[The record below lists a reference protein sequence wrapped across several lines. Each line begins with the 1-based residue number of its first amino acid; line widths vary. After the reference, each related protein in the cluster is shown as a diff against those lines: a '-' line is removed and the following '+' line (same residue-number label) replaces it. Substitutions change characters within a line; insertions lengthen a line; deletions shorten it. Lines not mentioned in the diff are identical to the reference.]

1 MELSSALLEITLLL
15 AGAVLIGIAAKRW
28 RIPVTVLLAIGGFL
42 FAWVGGEQTFSLVE
56 SLKGESFESIV
67 VNLFLPILIFEA
79 ALSLSTRYFL
89 RNLSPIL
96 MLATAALAI
105 AAALVGYS
113 LHLILGLPLVAAVL
127 FGVLVSATDPVAV
140 VAVFREAGV
149 SRRLLTLVEGES
161 LLNDGVAIVGFNILL
176 GAALGGSVSFTSGV
190 IEFATVFAGGALI
203 GSTLGL
209 AAALVLPAVDRL
221 SAATL
226 SLGVAYGSFT
236 IADAVLGVSGIT
248 ATLTAGLIVGGFA
261 PSRASEPVRD
271 ALHNVWEALGYIAN
285 ALLFLFIGLLIDPN
299 AIRENLNAIGIAVF
313 AVLVARPLAIVPV
326 VAGLERLGGIRRV
339 GNSNT
344 LVLVWGGLR
353 GGVALALA
361 LALPAELELRD
372 EFVVMTGGVV
382 LATLLLN
389 ATTISTLVHRLGL
402 DKPARSDQFLE
413 ASAQLLA
420 IQEARRRLAE
430 LGYDDKIVD
439 ARLNVAELDAHELL
453 EYIHLDQFEELQVY
467 TLRGLHAERRVYQ
480 LLSDAGLLRPIATRT
495 LMQEIDD
502 EIDEIGHSALEVD
515 AARRG
520 RRPWY
525 AQAVRRLLDW
535 LPEPAGED
543 ITEVAY
549 SEVTARRLAAQRAR
563 AELDRFKQ
571 LPKCDPLIVDQAKE
585 IFAHWEHAAMKALT
599 ELDEAADV
607 DHTVLMRRH
616 AEALTRIAA
625 VESVVGLVGCGLL
638 SESAADTAV
647 ERIVHEVDR
656 SRS

>member
-1 MELSSALLEITLLL
+1 MELSSSLLEITLLL
-15 AGAVLIGIAAKRW
+15 AGAVLLGIVAKRW
-28 RIPVTVLLAIGGFL
+28 HVPVTVLLALGGFAV
-42 FAWVGGEQTFSLVE
+42 AWAGGDTTFPLVE

-79 ALSLSTRYFL
+79 ALTLPSRSFL

-96 MLATAALAI
+96 MLATAALAL
-105 AAALVGYS
+105 ASALVGYS
-113 LHLILGLPLVAAVL
+113 LHLVLGIPLVAAFL
-127 FGVLVSATDPVAV
+127 FGVIVSATDPVAV
-140 VAVFREAGV
+140 VAVFRETGV

-161 LLNDGVAIVGFNILL
+161 LLNDGVAVVGFNILL
-176 GAALGGSVSFTSGV
+176 GVALGGPIGV
-190 IEFATVFAGGALI
+190 TAGIVEFVVVFAGGALI
-203 GSTLGL
+203 GAIIGL

-248 ATLTAGLIVGGFA
+248 ATLTAGLIIGGFA
-261 PSRASEPVRD
+261 PSRATEPVRN
-271 ALHNVWEALGYIAN
+271 ALHHVWEALGYIAN
-285 ALLFLFIGLLIDPN
+285 ALLFLFIGLLIDPV
-299 AIRENLNAIGIAVF
+299 AIRENLDAIAVAVL

-339 GNSNT
+339 GHNNT
-344 LVLVWGGLR
+344 LVLIWGGLR

-361 LALPAELELRD
+361 LALPSELDLRE

-382 LATLLLN
+382 LATLLFN

-402 DKPARSDQFLE
+402 DEPARPDRFLA
-413 ASAQLLA
+413 ASAELLA
-420 IQEARRRLAE
+420 IQEARRRLAD
-430 LGYDDKIVD
+430 LGYDDKIID
-439 ARLNVAELDAHELL
+439 ARLRVAELDAHELL
-453 EYIHLDQFEELQVY
+453 ESIHLDEYEELQVY

-502 EIDEIGHSALEVD
+502 EIDEISHSALEVD

-525 AQAVRRLLDW
+525 AQTVRRLLDW

-543 ITEVAY
+543 ITEVSY
-549 SEVTARRLAAQRAR
+549 SEVAARRLAAQRAR
-563 AELDRFKQ
+563 AELDRFKE
-571 LPKCDPLIVDQAKE
+571 LPKCDPRIVEQAKE
-585 IFAHWEHAAMKALT
+585 IFAHWEHAAMKQLT
-599 ELDEAADV
+599 MLDDEADV

-616 AEALTRIAA
+616 TEALTRIAA

-638 SESAADTAV
+638 SESAADAAV
-647 ERIVHEVDR
+647 DRIVREVDR
-656 SRS
+656 SHG

>member
-1 MELSSALLEITLLL
+1 MELSSSLLEITLLL
-15 AGAVLIGIAAKRW
+15 AGAVLLGIVAKRW
-28 RIPVTVLLAIGGFL
+28 RIPVTVLLALGGFL
-42 FAWVGGEQTFSLVE
+42 VAWGGGDQVFPLVE

-79 ALSLSTRYFL
+79 ALALSSRDFL

-113 LHLILGLPLVAAVL
+113 LHLVLGIPLVAAML
-127 FGVLVSATDPVAV
+127 LGVIVSATDPVAV
-140 VAVFREAGV
+140 VAIFREAGV

-176 GAALGGSVSFTSGV
+176 GAALGGAVGFASGV
-190 IEFATVFAGGALI
+190 IEFATVFAGGVVI
-203 GSTLGL
+203 GSMVGL

-236 IADAVLGVSGIT
+236 IADALFGVSGIT

-271 ALHNVWEALGYIAN
+271 TLHHVWDALGYIAN
-285 ALLFLFIGLLIDPN
+285 ALLFLFIGLLIDPI
-299 AIRENLNAIGIAVF
+299 AIRENLDAIGIAVL
-313 AVLVARPLAIVPV
+313 AVFVARPLAIVPV
-326 VAGLERLGGIRRV
+326 VAGLERFGGMRRV
-339 GNSNT
+339 GHSNT

-361 LALPAELELRD
+361 LALPAELELRE

-402 DKPARSDQFLE
+402 DKPARSDQFL
-413 ASAQLLA
+413 AGSAQLLA
-420 IQEARRRLAE
+420 IGEARRRLAD
-430 LGYDDKIVD
+430 LGYDDKIID

-453 EYIHLDQFEELQVY
+453 QTIHLDEFEELQVY

-502 EIDEIGHSALEVD
+502 EIEEISHSALEVD

-520 RRPWY
+520 QRPWY
-525 AQAVRRLLDW
+525 AQVVRRLLDW

-543 ITEVAY
+543 ITEVSY
-549 SEVTARRLAAQRAR
+549 SEVAARRLAAQRAT

-571 LPKCDPLIVDQAKE
+571 LPKCDPGVVDQAKE
-585 IFAHWEHAAMKALT
+585 IFAHWERAALKMLT
-599 ELDEAADV
+599 LLDDAADV
-607 DHTVLMRRH
+607 DHTLLMRRH

-638 SESAADTAV
+638 SEKAADAAV

-656 SRS
+656 SHA

>member
-1 MELSSALLEITLLL
+1 MELSSSLLEITLLL
-15 AGAVLIGIAAKRW
+15 AGAVLLGIVAKRW
-28 RIPVTVLLAIGGFL
+28 HVPVTVLLALGGFTVAWIGG
-42 FAWVGGEQTFSLVE
+42 ETTFPLIE
-56 SLKGESFESIV
+56 SLKGEAFESIV

-79 ALSLSTRYFL
+79 ALTLSSRDFL

-96 MLATAALAI
+96 LLATAALAI

-113 LHLILGLPLVAAVL
+113 LHLILGIPLVAALL
-127 FGVLVSATDPVAV
+127 FGVIVSATDPVAV
-140 VAVFREAGV
+140 VAVFREVGV

-176 GAALGGSVSFTSGV
+176 GAALGGTVEIAAGV
-190 IEFATVFAGGALI
+190 AEFIVVFAGGASI
-203 GSTLGL
+203 GAVIGL
-209 AAALVLPAVDRL
+209 AAALALPAVDRL

-236 IADAVLGVSGIT
+236 IAEAVLGVSGIT

-271 ALHNVWEALGYIAN
+271 TLLTVWDAMGYVAN
-285 ALLFLFIGLLIDPN
+285 ALLFLFIGLLIDPT
-299 AIRENLNAIGIAVF
+299 AIRQNLDAIGIAVL
-313 AVLVARPLAIVPV
+313 AVFVARPLAVVPV

-339 GNSNT
+339 GHNNT

-402 DKPARSDQFLE
+402 DKPARPDQFL
-413 ASAQLLA
+413 AGSAQLLA
-420 IQEARRRLAE
+420 IREARRRLAD

-439 ARLNVAELDAHELL
+439 ARLHVAELEAHELL
-453 EYIHLDQFEELQVY
+453 ETIHLDSFEEMQVY

-480 LLSDAGLLRPIATRT
+480 LLSDAGLLRPVATRT

-502 EIDEIGHSALEVD
+502 EIDEISHSALEVD

-525 AQAVRRLLDW
+525 AQAVRRLLAW

-543 ITEVAY
+543 ITEVSY
-549 SEVTARRLAAQRAR
+549 SEVAARRLAAQRAR
-563 AELDRFKQ
+563 AELDRFKE
-571 LPKCDPLIVDQAKE
+571 LPKCNASIVDQAKE
-585 IFAHWEHAAMKALT
+585 IFAHWEHAATRLLT
-599 ELDEAADV
+599 ELDDDADV
-607 DHTVLMRRH
+607 DHTLLMRRH

-638 SESAADTAV
+638 SESAANTAV
-647 ERIVHEVDR
+647 ERIVREVDR
-656 SRS
+656 SHS